1 MRDIGTDP
9 DDQAIATAIVQMAH
23 SLGMSTIAEGVA
35 TAEQLDY
42 LRAQGCDQVQGYHY
56 SRPLLPDHLET
67 FVRANLQAR
76 NQTPTHA
83 AQAQPQANVRA
94 RLLENAI

>member
-1 MRDIGTDP
+1 
-9 DDQAIATAIVQMAH
+9 MAH
-23 SLGMSTIAEGVA
+23 SLGMSTIAEGVE

-56 SRPLLPDHLET
+56 SRPLLPEHLET

-76 NQTPTHA
+76 QQGA
-83 AQAQPQANVRA
+83 AHPAHTAQPTSAVQAEVQA
-94 RLLENAI
+94 KVQVVENAT